1 MSDESSRDA
10 NPYASPSTLD
20 QQDKD
25 DGESDEAY
33 FRSFVGGNP
42 YYLDRWQRVRAG
54 RSAGFNIAAFFLS
67 IDGWATARCIALR

>member
-33 FRSFVGGNP
+33 FRSFVGSNP
-42 YYLDRWQRVRAG
+42 YYLDR
-54 RSAGFNIAAFFLS
+54 
-67 IDGWATARCIALR
+67 CKE